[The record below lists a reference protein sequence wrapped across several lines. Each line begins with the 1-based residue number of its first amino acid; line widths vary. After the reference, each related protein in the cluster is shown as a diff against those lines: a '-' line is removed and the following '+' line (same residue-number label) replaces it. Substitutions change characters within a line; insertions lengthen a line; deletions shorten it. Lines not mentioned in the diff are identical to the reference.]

1 MHLASWLRFGP
12 YQASWVPTTLINVSA
27 TAAPTTTRICP
38 GARSSATTR
47 WFSTPSGLIPE
58 LPMSSEVEGKV
69 QWASAWVPH
78 QGGAINFV
86 KFICRSGACHSAECT
101 MDNSTCTSALG
112 TAGWSTEYIGSYFL
126 VYFGACCLA
135 CPHCSRLGQDGP
147 GLLAANRLGFPNDEH
162 VAVSPAAHA
171 PAPCSH
177 ALHLVYAGAH
187 WTCLATLRNASHA
200 SNEFEPGTTGHLRL
214 SRPCKCCRARARPRW
229 LRDHEC
235 LTSPVLQCLT

>member
-1 MHLASWLRFGP
+1 MPSQLSTYNIDQCECYCCSNDHKDLSGRTIQCDHALVFNTIW
-12 YQASWVPTTLINVSA
+12 ID
-27 TAAPTTTRICP
+27 TR
-38 GARSSATTR
+38 T
-47 WFSTPSGLIPE
+47 
-58 LPMSSEVEGKV
+58 PMSSEVEGKV